1 TEGVSSG
8 CEASAVYEEIARD
21 YAALQTRLGRDL
33 STSCDRGRA
42 ICRLS
47 QEADRMAHEGS
58 TREAASPRISR
69 SFTRKL
75 HEWEKSRGIAPEAST
90 SALLRAARAA
100 PGPNLPAL
108 TRTQSDGSVGPVGGV
123 SRVHVSSLSVND
135 ADDLDAELERERLL
149 EATDECDGKKPREAV
164 LVEVEAE
171 EICTAAPLV
180 AVSPRHTPQKPV
192 YTYDQAEPRL
202 LCETSAAIT
211 GTAIKTT
218 EKSMRRRIS
227 RQTSLEE
234 DAKFIRQT
242 IKEIERGSRYKES
255 ASSDKEK
262 DSVVEIEP
270 NYSYFNTK
278 GTKQL
283 DSLKE
288 NKNGKDNDGLKEEKR
303 KEFDKGNGKK
313 KSKSRA
319 RLERQQSKPSE
330 SDTEPDIDTVTVEI
344 PRRKKRTRRPSER
357 PRTPPT
363 SIHSDSEGEVF
374 VLKLKASEVHDITP
388 EVIVKTTRKIFSPV
402 VRSGE
407 TIPRAVIPL
416 DVEDLP
422 AVRARSEQQNN
433 ANTKKPDHKES
444 KSSIPSKESGK
455 SSGDVQDEEL
465 RTKSRPPLPVS
476 PPSQRKLPPKETAPS
491 IRIMIQRYNQ
501 KINEEGPPSG
511 ASSGT
516 TSPSWRSPKL
526 ERRRPPDMPAGVNI
540 RKNPFLEREVQKSA
554 SACQLSRRE
563 QILPEISPAPTQ
575 LTADGVL
582 KSHSA
587 NALHP
592 QQAQINILQEASLQL
607 ESLQVSASPSVE
619 TIVPRIV
626 NTIEK
631 ESLVMRQHSMVTVS
645 TLPRLIDNIGF
656 GRSISTVDDRTQ
668 ECLVTTTERLSERAA
683 KIKAAK
689 ERFLASPPLL
699 RREGTNSASDLRPA
713 DRRGRA
719 AVPSSTAVQ
728 PGSPGRHG
736 AAEGRQCGVASVS
749 TESTGAVAE

>member
-363 SIHSDSEGEVF
+363 SIHSDSEG
-374 VLKLKASEVHDITP
+374 
-388 EVIVKTTRKIFSPV
+388 
-402 VRSGE
+402 
-407 TIPRAVIPL
+407 
-416 DVEDLP
+416 
-422 AVRARSEQQNN
+422 
-433 ANTKKPDHKES
+433 
-444 KSSIPSKESGK
+444 
-455 SSGDVQDEEL
+455 
-465 RTKSRPPLPVS
+465 
-476 PPSQRKLPPKETAPS
+476 
-491 IRIMIQRYNQ
+491 
-501 KINEEGPPSG
+501 PPSG